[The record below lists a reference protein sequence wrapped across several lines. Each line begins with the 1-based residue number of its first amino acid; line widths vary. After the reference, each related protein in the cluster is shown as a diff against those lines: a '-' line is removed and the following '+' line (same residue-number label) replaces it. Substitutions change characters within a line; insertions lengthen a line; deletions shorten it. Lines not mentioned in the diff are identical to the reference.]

1 MLMDQT
7 DIAEY
12 FGKNRKI
19 AKAAVEDDTFPKP
32 LLVRGKLRYWGKP
45 QVDQWL
51 SGRFLRDNSLLDTDQ
66 EAERILSEAMRE
78 I

>member
-51 SGRFLRDNSLLDTDQ
+51 SGRFLRVDPTFDIEQ
-66 EAERILSEAMRE
+66 EAEKILSDAMRDL
-78 I
+78 